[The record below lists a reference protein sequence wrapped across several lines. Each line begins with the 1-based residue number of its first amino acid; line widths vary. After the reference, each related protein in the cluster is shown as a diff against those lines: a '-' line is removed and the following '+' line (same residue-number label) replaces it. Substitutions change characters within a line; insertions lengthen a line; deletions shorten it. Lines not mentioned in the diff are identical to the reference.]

1 VNLSVALPL
10 VGAALFALGIF
21 GVLARR
27 NVLAVLMSIELLYNA
42 AMLNFVAFNRYRY
55 PDAAWGQ
62 GVALFILAI
71 AAAEAVVGLALVL
84 VVYRRFNTV
93 LAEKLDLL
101 KG

>member
-10 VGAALFALGIF
+10 VGAALFSLGIF

-42 AMLNFVAFNRYRY
+42 AMINFVAFNRYRH
-55 PDAAWGQ
+55 PGAAWGQ
-62 GVALFILAI
+62 GVALFVLAI
-71 AAAEAVVGLALVL
+71 AAAEAVVGLTLVL
-84 VVYRRFNTV
+84 VVYRRFHTV